1 MAAVSFVCPTRAP
14 RAAYSI
20 SASVLCVSLTH
31 IAAQVCA
38 FMRTSQQGK
47 CELASFLAALRR
59 LDSCEPFRFCSRMA
73 YEVEYN
79 GVQVAGLKYRLP
91 TVLDVLD
98 ALDSGW
104 SVDLAL
110 EREPTN
116 PFDPNAIR
124 VVASPDRHIGYLPAV
139 LSDSIAYRGLTSL
152 RAELV
157 DADIDDLMRVS
168 IEIRVVA
175 GE

>member
-1 MAAVSFVCPTRAP
+1 
-14 RAAYSI
+14 
-20 SASVLCVSLTH
+20 
-31 IAAQVCA
+31 
-38 FMRTSQQGK
+38 
-47 CELASFLAALRR
+47 
-59 LDSCEPFRFCSRMA
+59 MA

-79 GVQVAGLKYRLP
+79 GVLVAGLKYRLP
-91 TVLDVLD
+91 TVLDVLE

-110 EREPTN
+110 EREPEN
-116 PFDPNAIR
+116 PHDPNAIR
-124 VVASPDRHIGYLPAV
+124 VVAHPDRHIGYLPAV

-157 DADIDDLMRVS
+157 DADIDDLMRVT